1 MDTINSQL
9 EAIKE
14 GGRSIR
20 SYPTDC
26 IIRTPNSGQF
36 VTIIIYVFNTNKFRK
51 EFSGKLETI
60 GIGEKIL
67 NELEGELQGRI
78 DKIMWRINPFFKKKF
93 KSV

>member
-9 EAIKE
+9 EAIKK

-20 SYPTDC
+20 IISWHC

-36 VTIIIYVFNTNKFRK
+36 VTIIISVFNTLINFEKNFP
-51 EFSGKLETI
+51 EKLDAIEDY
-60 GIGEKIL
+60 EKIL

-78 DKIMWRINPFFKKKF
+78 DKK
-93 KSV
+93 